1 MVNNVIPKL
10 NKYWIVDS
18 VRTFD
23 GKTIRFGV
31 YQKGQQPVRR
41 AVVFANGRS
50 EWLEKYDFLPE
61 LLQLPEDCVF
71 VTWDHRG
78 QGASDGIRAGI
89 DHYDTFVRDMQ
100 AIFQAAI
107 PNTPYAL
114 LAHSM
119 GGLISLYGTLTGK
132 LHPKTLALSAPLLL
146 MPETIM
152 KRRLAS
158 RVAKVMNRGPL
169 RNLNVG
175 HGNFEKSR
183 FAKNPLTHSAENYL
197 KLQNAPYK
205 VPSPTFGWVNATFEA
220 TAAIFDEERVRKLS
234 APVLIMGGSEE
245 IVVDPRGFSL
255 WTQLAHR
262 VAATPARYELIP
274 GARHELFNEIP
285 QYQQRAVELTR
296 RWFADFLGG

>member
-1 MVNNVIPKL
+1 MINNVIPKL

-18 VRTFD
+18 VRSFD

-31 YQKGQQPVRR
+31 HQRGQQPVRR
-41 AVVFANGRS
+41 AVAFANGRS
-50 EWLEKYDFLPE
+50 EWLEKYDFLPD

-78 QGASDGIRAGI
+78 QGASDGVRAGI

-100 AIFQAAI
+100 AIFQTAI
-107 PNTPYAL
+107 PNIPYVL
-114 LAHSM
+114 MGHSM

-132 LHPKTLALSAPLLL
+132 LHPKSVALSAPLLL

-152 KRRLAS
+152 KRPLAS
-158 RVAKVMNRGPL
+158 KVARLMNRGPL
-169 RNLNVG
+169 RNVSIG
-175 HGNFEKSR
+175 AGNFEKSS
-183 FAKNPLTHSAENYL
+183 FARNPLTHSAENYQ

-205 VPSPTFGWVNATFEA
+205 VPSPTFSWVNASFEA
-220 TAAIFDEERVRKLS
+220 SAVVFDEERVRKLN

-245 IVVDPRGFSL
+245 VVVDPKGFSS
-255 WTQLAHR
+255 WMQLAHR
-262 VAATPARYELIP
+262 VTQTSTRYELIP

-285 QYQQRAVELTR
+285 QYQHRATELTR
-296 RWFADFLGG
+296 LWFAEFLKG